1 MCVLFADRRRSG
13 NKTQK
18 YSPMAYLQEVRCT
31 SLYKK
36 MGFHLLKPTAISHFD
51 QVKDK
56 VPVDNPSE
64 FFRDHGGDYFVSCA
78 DFDTKELVL
87 IKPTD
92 RSKVRRAAFFN
103 EALREH
109 AEELFVIPF
118 SQLADVS
125 ATVASDVAHI
135 TTMFIHIAMRCGS
148 TLLIKALGATGMM
161 HALSESDVYV
171 NISRYL
177 LSKKE
182 LPEDGMETLLEFIRH
197 INTLFN
203 YTLLQEDPSKTITCY
218 KMRGQVGPITDV
230 LQKALPKVKNIFLY
244 RNLLGTLDSYA
255 HVMANGRYWKYW
267 LQTSLKLDYL
277 YINNYNDLLATPLRD
292 NPVFESIPV
301 PHGIV
306 WFSVCSWLEL
316 MQKAHELTKQ
326 DPHHFYHVILRY
338 EELKK
343 YKEEMVMKV
352 MEVLGIKYVEEDAK
366 ANIRKVFEVN
376 SQAGHSLASRGASGG
391 GSWVGEWEMGIVSK
405 ILQHVNMGISKPDFV
420 LDGTLTFGSDCI

>member
-1 MCVLFADRRRSG
+1 MLRSKKQRSG
-13 NKTQK
+13 NKK
-18 YSPMAYLQEVRCT
+18 YSSMAYLQEVRCK

-36 MGFHLLKPTAISHFD
+36 MGFHLLKPTAISHFE

-56 VPVDNPSE
+56 VPVENPAE

-92 RSKVRRAAFFN
+92 MSTVRKAPFFN

-109 AEELFVIPF
+109 AEELLVIPF

-125 ATVASDVAHI
+125 TTVANDVAHI
-135 TTMFIHIAMRCGS
+135 TTMFLYMTMRCGS
-148 TLLIKALGATGMM
+148 TLLIKALEASGTM
-161 HALSESDVYV
+161 HALSESDFYA
-171 NISRYL
+171 NIRRYL
-177 LSKKE
+177 LLKE
-182 LPEDGMETLLEFIRH
+182 EFPEDGMETLLEIIRQT
-197 INTLFN
+197 NTLFN

-218 KMRGQVGPITDV
+218 KMRGQVGPIADV
-230 LQKALPKVKNIFLY
+230 LQRALPEVKNIFIY

-255 HVMANGRYWKYW
+255 HVMASGRYWKYW
-267 LQTSLKLDYL
+267 LQTTLNLDCL
-277 YINNYNDLLATPLRD
+277 YINNYDDLQATPLRD
-292 NPVFESIPV
+292 NPVFDSIQV

-306 WFSVCSWLEL
+306 WFSVCAWLEI

-326 DPHHFYHVILRY
+326 DPQWFDVILRY
-338 EELKK
+338 EELSK
-343 YKEEMVMKV
+343 YKEEMVLKV
-352 MEVLGIKYVEEDAK
+352 MEVLGIKCVDESAK
-366 ANIRKVFEVN
+366 ANIRNVFKVN

-420 LDGTLTFGSDCI
+420 LDGTLTFGSECIHK